1 MIDSVR
7 PHDRALATNRLAIL
21 GRDFQAHIINYS
33 PNGCLLE
40 TSSPLD
46 VGTVGTLRFVI
57 DGRECAGDVQVVR
70 CQAIEGAGSQYQV
83 GAKFLW
89 TSASGE
95 DSLRN
100 ALSLLVDGQP
110 IRMVG

>member
-7 PHDRALATNRLAIL
+7 SHDAALAANRLAVL

-40 TSSPLD
+40 TNAPLD

-57 DGRECAGDVQVVR
+57 EGRELIDDVQVVR
-70 CQAIEGAGSQYQV
+70 CQVIEGAGSQYQV

-89 TSASGE
+89 TMTSGR
-95 DSLRN
+95 DSLRS
-100 ALSLLVDGQP
+100 ALSLLMDGQP
-110 IRMVG
+110 IKMVG

>member
-1 MIDSVR
+1 MIDSARTQDV
-7 PHDRALATNRLAIL
+7 ALAADRLAVL
-21 GRDFQAHIINYS
+21 GRDFQAHIVNYS

-40 TSSPLD
+40 TNSPLD

-57 DGRECAGDVQVVR
+57 DGREFADDVQVVR

-89 TSASGE
+89 TMSSGG
-95 DSLRN
+95 DSLRR
-100 ALSLLVDGQP
+100 ALSLLTVGHP
-110 IRMVG
+110 IRLV

>member
-1 MIDSVR
+1 MIETARS
-7 PHDRALATNRLAIL
+7 HELALAANRLAVL

-40 TSSPLD
+40 TNAPLE
-46 VGTVGTLRFVI
+46 VGTVGTLRFII
-57 DGRECAGDVQVVR
+57 DGRPFADDVQVVR

-89 TSASGE
+89 TMTGGV
-95 DSLRN
+95 DSLRS
-100 ALSLLVDGQP
+100 ALSLMMDGHP
-110 IRMVG
+110 IKMVG